1 MVAHDGEETGEVIIF
16 CPEKTTYSYFE
27 NPEEQAKKFYKGWMY
42 TGDLGT
48 WNEDWF
54 VTICGRKDDM
64 IICSGEN
71 IYPTQ
76 IEEVLNQHPGVS
88 DSLVTAVPDQV
99 RGQVVVAYVVPHDQD
114 LTIRSLVDYCNET
127 PMLSAYKRPRYYRLV
142 DQLPHTATGKKLH
155 YVMKQQA
162 LEDLEQ
168 GLLKRS

>member
-1 MVAHDGEETGEVIIF
+1 
-16 CPEKTTYSYFE
+16 
-27 NPEEQAKKFYKGWMY
+27 MY

-88 DSLVTAVPDQV
+88 DSLVTAVPDKV
-99 RGQVVVAYVVPHDQD
+99 RGQVVVAYVVPSD
-114 LTIRSLVDYCNET
+114 
-127 PMLSAYKRPRYYRLV
+127 P
-142 DQLPHTATGKKLH
+142 
-155 YVMKQQA
+155 
-162 LEDLEQ
+162 
-168 GLLKRS
+168 